1 MTEVAGGVPGR
12 CVPGLSADRLA
23 SWSGNVL
30 NAPGAVAT
38 IFGTLL
44 LALVGAGVLLVGRLR
59 GSDAE
64 APEPGASAGVAV
76 ERAGEAPGRPRP
88 PRFQQVA
95 EPVPGRA
102 DPGAEPPKLEDTGER
117 IEPGK
122 GMTAEELADPGH
134 YFEDAASRPE
144 LLRKEELTE
153 ARKFYVRYHR
163 QLEGDWSRDFRAGT
177 ERRGERPR
185 QAVAAHPALRV
196 RHRSRRSA
204 VEAGPVASQ
213 DRDCPSALANL
224 VRGGPRR
231 CAQTSPWRHTD
242 LTRAPHSAS

>member
-1 MTEVAGGVPGR
+1 MRRVR
-12 CVPGLSADRLA
+12 SRL
-23 SWSGNVL
+23 
-30 NAPGAVAT
+30 

-102 DPGAEPPKLEDTGER
+102 DPRAEPPKLQDTGER

-122 GMTAEELADPGH
+122 GMTAEQLADPAH

-153 ARKFYVRYHR
+153 ARKFFVRYHR
-163 QLEGDWSRDFRAGT
+163 QLEGDLAKISARGLSGEASARAKQWQLIQRY
-177 ERRGERPR
+177 EYAIAR
-185 QAVAAHPALRV
+185 
-196 RHRSRRSA
+196 
-204 VEAGPVASQ
+204 
-213 DRDCPSALANL
+213 ANQL
-224 VRGGPRR
+224 
-231 CAQTSPWRHTD
+231 
-242 LTRAPHSAS
+242 LKRAE